1 MMKITQVE
9 TYLVFSGTRNWLFV
23 TVDTDEGIWGV
34 GESNLT
40 SREEAVV
47 GFVNHLRPLLIGQ
60 DPSRVEHLWQ
70 VMFRGGFFPADRVGA
85 SAIAAIDTA
94 LWDIAGKAYG
104 VPVYQLLGG
113 LVRDRVVC
121 YPHNAGEQGQVEAL
135 VESARQTVALGYKFV
150 RWGVPTQ
157 GDLLDPRQAIRTTLR
172 QCEALR
178 AALGDEVELC
188 LDVHTRLDPAEA
200 TTLCREI
207 EAYRPYFVED
217 PLRSEDTNGYRALRA
232 RTGVPLAAGE
242 QFASKWEYRQ
252 LIEEDLIDY
261 ARIDPTLGGG
271 ITESKKIA
279 GWCETHYINLAPH
292 NPNGPVSTAACLQ
305 LCLACP
311 NVGVLELPRPT
322 GLALQDVFP
331 VVPRFEDG
339 YLLAPAQPGIGV
351 EFDRE
356 AARQHPYQMTEL
368 PHLHR
373 PDGAFTNW

>member
-1 MMKITQVE
+1 MKITAVE
-9 TYLVFSGTRNWLFV
+9 TYPVFSGRRNWLFV

-40 SREEAVV
+40 SREEAVM
-47 GFVNHLRPLLIGQ
+47 GFVRHVTPLLVGQ
-60 DPSRVEHLWQ
+60 DPTRIEHLWQ
-70 VMFRGGFFPADRVGA
+70 VLFRGGFFPADRVGA

-94 LWDIAGKAYG
+94 LWDIAGKLHG
-104 VPVYQLLGG
+104 VPAYQLLGG
-113 LVRDRVVC
+113 LVRDKVVC
-121 YPHNAGEQGQVEAL
+121 YPHNTGEHGEIEEL
-135 VESARQTVALGYKFV
+135 VESCRQTMAQGYRFV
-150 RWGVPTQ
+150 RWGLPTV
-157 GDLLDPRQAIRTTLR
+157 GEVLEPRSAVRTALR
-172 QCEALR
+172 QCAAVRE
-178 AALGDEVELC
+178 ALGDEVEIC
-188 LDVHTRLDPAEA
+188 LDVHTRLDPADA

-207 EAYRPYFVED
+207 EPFRPYFVED

-242 QFASKWEYRQ
+242 QFSGKWEYRQ

-305 LCLACP
+305 LCLASP

-322 GLALQDVFP
+322 GLVLPDVFP
-331 VVPRFEDG
+331 VVPEFKDG
-339 YLLAPAQPGIGV
+339 YLLPPAIPGIGV

-356 AARQHPYQMTEL
+356 AARRYPYQMAEL
-368 PHLHR
+368 PHLR
-373 PDGAFTNW
+373 RADGAFTNW

>member
-1 MMKITQVE
+1 MKITQVE

-47 GFVNHLRPLLIGQ
+47 GFINHLRPLLVGQ
-60 DPSRVEHLWQ
+60 DPLRIEYLWQ
-70 VMFRGGFFPADRVGA
+70 MMFRGGFFPADRIGS
-85 SAIAAIDTA
+85 SAISAIDTA
-94 LWDIAGKAYG
+94 LWDIAGKAHG

-113 LVRDRVVC
+113 LVRDRVAC
-121 YPHNAGEQGQVEAL
+121 YPHNAGEGGEIEAL
-135 VESARQTVALGYKFV
+135 VESARQTMALGYTFV
-150 RWGVPTQ
+150 RWGLPAR
-157 GDLLDPRQAIRTTLR
+157 GDLLDSRLALRTTLK

-178 AALGDEVELC
+178 TALGDEIELC
-188 LDVHTRLDPAEA
+188 LDVHTRLDPADA

-207 EAYRPYFVED
+207 EVYRPYFVED
-217 PLRSEDTNGYRALRA
+217 PLRSESTNAYRALRA

-261 ARIDPTLGGG
+261 ARLDPTLGGG

-279 GWCETHYINLAPH
+279 GWCETHSINLAPH
-292 NPNGPVSTAACLQ
+292 NPNGPVSTAACLH

-331 VVPRFEDG
+331 VVPRFENG
-339 YLLAPAQPGIGV
+339 SLLPPTQPGIGV

-356 AARQHPYQMTEL
+356 AAKRHPYQMAEL
-368 PHLHR
+368 PHLRR
-373 PDGAFTNW
+373 PDGGFTNW